1 MRGSAAAKMR
11 SCNWSGSRPTVQI
24 GLAPPQMMRR
34 GLGRSASAAAIAADW
49 QELQIARRE
58 RFREVLAKSHEPPCA
73 KNLARIHR

>member
-1 MRGSAAAKMR
+1 
-11 SCNWSGSRPTVQI
+11 
-24 GLAPPQMMRR
+24 MMRR